1 MATREQLI
9 EDFADH
15 KYATG
20 EKFERLINSM
30 KVVQE
35 PVTDPAASG
44 TSLSFIDSIEQDKD
58 GKITATK
65 KTLDLSNAHEL
76 NPFKGWWKTGDTLPT
91 SGFDGA
97 YLYFKDTTQTP
108 AVTTIYQW
116 NGTAYA
122 PTGTVVD
129 TSNVQ
134 TFGSGQAVN
143 AVKIKD
149 ENGDEDAGAEGV
161 LSAEAGKELNFK
173 VGGDYSFQ
181 IIIQTAGNH
190 SSNLDRQNLFVPAGK
205 FSITVES
212 GTTTGGMT
220 PYVHY
225 TDGSS
230 GSLAAVYVGRTTM
243 YITTKDIDSIGFYIA
258 NAAVGTIDF
267 TIRNYESLVKT
278 TEYVEEL
285 SEKSVSVIP
294 IVQKDFGPS
303 ASEQTIYAAANFA
316 VGSRYRLVIESTTGI
331 TFDDETYTGTNTL
344 LEFVGGGL
352 GDILI
357 PKTDTINFPLVYEF
371 TAESSNL
378 RVYRL
383 RCHSNEY
390 ITAKL
395 YKFGN
400 LENRVT
406 NAEGNIEEFKNFED
420 ITNFKIDGV
429 LVSTLTIP
437 SDAPEHSAA
446 NDRIPIQIK
455 AGARFNIAVELG
467 TSSTTSSGVTPVVHY
482 VGESGNT
489 GLSGIAFGQS
499 KDYTAAK
506 DIDSIGFYISQ
517 PKAGTI
523 IFTFTNYSSLN
534 EVNETI
540 AKLGEKV
547 STIPIASGEYSRQ
560 GSPGLSTSA
569 ILAPSSVFEAGETYQ
584 LELSSDTGISWD
596 DSTYPN
602 ITNVLEIAAANSF
615 SDAGGTFYILTKTQT
630 FAPITITFTVNEPD
644 NIRMVASRYHADEK
658 LIVNVYKL
666 GSIEKQLLTEKSFAE
681 IHEEELKAVNVAKL
695 NYYQNDAAGKNYHIT
710 ILQMTDT
717 HSDWTALR
725 KGFELANLKFAYDI
739 ANPNT
744 LSNYFDM
751 ILHTGDIGEG
761 SVDFNNFNWK
771 SIVMAC
777 EIPVLAIPGNHEFEY
792 VAGNPTYVGYTD
804 EGIYNKLYD
813 ADLQTKNGDVHP
825 VISNVTKN
833 YYHRDVTKNG
843 VTVRMI
849 FFYQFEWNPPI
860 NPETEKP
867 LYGNDYG
874 KDVVFYT
881 QDQIDWFVQTL
892 QDATTAGYPVIVVS
906 HLPLSRYNYVD
917 CGFDEDA
924 TLPKVPFFSSAINES
939 TGRRYDA
946 AMFTFMGNLFFFEE
960 IIDAFVNG
968 TSCQTSTDQVTS
980 DGVNHPLSVNTTFNG
995 NGKFLCNIC
1004 GHYHT
1009 GGILKMVKN
1018 TGTQQVPVIEETNYH
1033 IISTLCATP
1042 KTTQNRGLWNR
1053 VDDKSKYGYQVIV
1066 YDSLRDKIKV
1076 IRIGPN
1082 LSNRMLEAKY
1092 YVI

>member
-20 EKFERLINSM
+20 EKFARLINSM

-35 PVTDPAASG
+35 PVADPAASG

-65 KTLDLSNAHEL
+65 KTLDLTNAHEL
-76 NPFKGWWKTGDTLPT
+76 NPFKGWYKTGDTLPT
-91 SGFDGA
+91 DGFDGA
-97 YLYFKDTTQTP
+97 YLYFKDTTQSP
-108 AVTTIYQW
+108 DVTTIYQW
-116 NGTAYA
+116 NGTTYA
-122 PTGTVVD
+122 DTGTVVD
-129 TSNVQ
+129 ESNVN
-134 TFGSGQAVN
+134 TFGSGQALN
-143 AVKIKD
+143 TVKIKD
-149 ENGDEDAGAEGV
+149 ENGEEVTGNADV
-161 LSAEAGKELNFK
+161 LSAEAGKEMNYK
-173 VGGDYSFQ
+173 IGGDYSFQ
-181 IIIQTAGNH
+181 IIIQTAGEH

-205 FSITVES
+205 FSITAES
-212 GTTTGGMT
+212 STTTGGIT

-225 TDGSS
+225 TDGTT
-230 GSLAAVYVGRTTM
+230 GSLGAVYVGKTTV
-243 YITTKDIDSIGFYIA
+243 YTTTKDIDSIGFYIA

-278 TEYVEEL
+278 TQYVKEL

-303 ASEQTIYAAANFA
+303 LSDQTIYSAANFE

-331 TFDDETYTGTNTL
+331 TFDDEEYTGNTL
-344 LEFVGGGL
+344 LEFLGGGL

-357 PKTDTINFPLVYEF
+357 SKTDTINFPLVYEF
-371 TAESSNL
+371 IAKSANL
-378 RVYRL
+378 QVYRF
-383 RCHSNEY
+383 RCHSNES

-420 ITNFKIDGV
+420 ITNFNIDGV

-437 SDAPEHSAA
+437 SDAQEHSAS
-446 NDRIPIQIK
+446 NDRIPIRIK

-467 TSSTTSSGVTPVVHY
+467 TSQTTSSGVIPYVHY
-482 VGESGNT
+482 VGEESNT
-489 GLSGIAFGQS
+489 PLSGIKFGQS

-506 DIDSIGFYISQ
+506 DIDSIGFYINQ

-540 AKLGEKV
+540 AKLGKKV
-547 STIPIASGEYSRQ
+547 STIPIASGEYARQ
-560 GSPGLSTSA
+560 GSPVLSAAA
-569 ILAPSSVFEAGETYQ
+569 ILAPSDVFEAGETYQ

-596 DSTYPN
+596 DSTYPG
-602 ITNVLEIAAANSF
+602 ITNVIEIGAVNSF
-615 SDAGGTFYILTKTQT
+615 SDVGGTLYILTKTQT
-630 FAPITITFTVNEPD
+630 FAPITITFTVNEPT
-644 NIRMVASRYHADEK
+644 NIRMYASRYNADEK

-695 NYYQNDAAGKNYHIT
+695 NYYQNGAAGKNFHIA

-717 HSDWTALR
+717 HSDWTAIR

-744 LSNYFDM
+744 LSNCFDV

-761 SVDFNNFNWK
+761 SGDFNNFNWK
-771 SIVMAC
+771 SIAMAC
-777 EIPVLAIPGNHEFEY
+777 DIPVLAIPGNHEFEY
-792 VAGNPTYVGYTD
+792 IAGSSTYVGYTD

-825 VISNVTKN
+825 LIDNVTKN
-833 YYHRDVTKNG
+833 YYYKDVTKNG
-843 VTVRMI
+843 ITIRMI
-849 FFYQFEWNPPI
+849 FLYQFEWNPPI

-892 QDATTAGYPVIVVS
+892 QAAATAGYPVIVVS
-906 HLPLSRYNYVD
+906 HMPLSRYNYVD
-917 CGFDEDA
+917 CGFDEDS
-924 TLPKVPFFSSAINES
+924 TMPRVPFFSNEINES
-939 TGRRYDA
+939 TGRKYDA
-946 AMFTFMGNLFFFEE
+946 SMFTFMGNLFFFEE
-960 IIDAFVNG
+960 IINTFVNG
-968 TSCQTSTDQVTS
+968 TSCQTSTDQITS
-980 DGVNHPLSVNTTFNG
+980 DGVNHPLSVNATFNG

-1018 TGTQQVPVIEETNYH
+1018 TGTQQAPVIEETNYH
-1033 IISTLCATP
+1033 IISTLCSTP

-1053 VDDKSKYGYQVIV
+1053 VDDKSKYGYQAIV